1 MLHAA
6 MVDLLEIPLLPQLII
21 GGSRLLSGDSGL
33 IQVLL
38 QHSQLVGEGTIGT
51 VDFGD
56 LRQFGEV

>member
-1 MLHAA
+1 

-21 GGSRLLSGDSGL
+21 GGSRFLGGNASL

-38 QHSQLVGEGTIGT
+38 QHGQLIGEGSIGT
-51 VDFGD
+51 VDLGD